1 MLLAETDG
9 HMTDRNMSGKL
20 KDTPTGTDSSKGD
33 PKTKKRVLAQILE
46 IPTLSPNC

>member
-1 MLLAETDG
+1 MPLTETDG
-9 HMTDRNMSGKL
+9 HVTDRNISSTL

-33 PKTKKRVLAQILE
+33 PKAKKWVLAQLLE